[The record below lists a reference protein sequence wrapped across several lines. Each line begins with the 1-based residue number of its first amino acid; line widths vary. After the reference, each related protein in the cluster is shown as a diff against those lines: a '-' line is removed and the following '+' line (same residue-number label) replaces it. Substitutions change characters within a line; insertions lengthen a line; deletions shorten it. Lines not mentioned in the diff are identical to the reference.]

1 MEYHILGKI
10 CYKTSNNKWISGI
23 ERILEASIL
32 KNKFSYQVENQDYF
46 SNTNIGKKKQTTK
59 QTKTKQRIAVQRLLK
74 GESDM
79 NFIPYVSVSFTY
91 ECKI

>member
-32 KNKFSYQVENQDYF
+32 KKKFSYQVENQDYF
-46 SNTNIGKKKQTTK
+46 SNTNTGKKNKQ
-59 QTKTKQRIAVQRLLK
+59 QTNENKTNS
-74 GESDM
+74 E
-79 NFIPYVSVSFTY
+79 
-91 ECKI
+91 E